1 MRNDVRSLWCW
12 KSQKSALL
20 ARASIHV
27 PIPQTTKLRSNLHKN
42 NFDMLPLCYFHQ
54 LASFKGVGLAKCHA
68 DSVAPCCCIWLGWF
82 PPWPGP
88 GLRAFFFTS
97 FETAP
102 RGRNGSAHPL
112 PCFRQHSARHALA
125 TTKPCGIMAGCI
137 GIPPEGIIGWC
148 ETFGFFWRNGLPHL
162 AHLVHPCWDR
172 LVAGP
177 CKLRS
182 AKKSWRS
189 ETFGGKNKEVY
200 WTGWYTNVNPVAY

>member
-27 PIPQTTKLRSNLHKN
+27 PIPQTTKLRSKLAKN

-88 GLRAFFFTS
+88 GLRAFFSQVLKQPQKAEMAVPMQCHDFANFGEARIGHHKALRHHGRLHRHSTWRYYWLVWNVRLLLKEWIAPPGPPCPPMLGPPCCWSLQTEISTEKLALRNFWPEIRNRSIETVGTPTS
-97 FETAP
+97 TP
-102 RGRNGSAHPL
+102 
-112 PCFRQHSARHALA
+112 
-125 TTKPCGIMAGCI
+125 
-137 GIPPEGIIGWC
+137 
-148 ETFGFFWRNGLPHL
+148 
-162 AHLVHPCWDR
+162 
-172 LVAGP
+172 
-177 CKLRS
+177 
-182 AKKSWRS
+182 
-189 ETFGGKNKEVY
+189 
-200 WTGWYTNVNPVAY
+200 